1 MEGLR
6 ADVARL
12 TLCVV
17 GAFLDGSRD
26 GLRVLR
32 ICVVLLCAACFFNF
46 FAELVVATLLP
57 VLLLALRTAVACAAA
72 AAFLAQGKPK
82 LGGADGAL
90 REDHLVYG
98 QIARGQP
105 TNKSDGCDL
114 KASRLLVSYMPLA
127 NRGTGLR
134 IRRSRPQVHYT
145 CKQHKQSTQ
154 PLIDNDL

>member
-1 MEGLR
+1 M
-6 ADVARL
+6 
-12 TLCVV
+12 
-17 GAFLDGSRD
+17 
-26 GLRVLR
+26 
-32 ICVVLLCAACFFNF
+32 
-46 FAELVVATLLP
+46 
-57 VLLLALRTAVACAAA
+57 
-72 AAFLAQGKPK
+72 
-82 LGGADGAL
+82 
-90 REDHLVYG
+90 YG